1 MHTGVTKFYKVF
13 VGAHDMDPPQVHCRT
28 HTHRKTDACIY
39 HKLFTILLH
48 PCLFTCMHSCKSS
61 LSLKLYAPTTR
72 KAYRWLDGI
81 QTSRLCILSVIIR
94 YCLTLRMFD
103 RRGLP
108 MCDRRGLP
116 MNWHINHILSL
127 EECCFTEDSP
137 ASIDVWFGLFH
148 S

>member
-13 VGAHDMDPPQVHCRT
+13 VGAHDMDPPSSALLRA

-39 HKLFTILLH
+39 HKLFTILPH
-48 PCLFTCMHSCKSS
+48 PCLFTCTHSFISS
-61 LSLKLYAPTTR
+61 LSLKLYAATTR

-94 YCLTLRMFD
+94 YCLTLRM
-103 RRGLP
+103 
-108 MCDRRGLP
+108 CDRRGLP
-116 MNWHINHILSL
+116 MNWYINHMLSL
-127 EECCFTEDSP
+127 EECCFTVDNPS
-137 ASIDVWFGLFH
+137 SIISSTVQKF